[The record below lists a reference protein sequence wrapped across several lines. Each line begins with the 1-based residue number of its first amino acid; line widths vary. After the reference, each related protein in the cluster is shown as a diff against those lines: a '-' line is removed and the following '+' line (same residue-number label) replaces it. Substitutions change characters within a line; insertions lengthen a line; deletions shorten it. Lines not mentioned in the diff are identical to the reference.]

1 MVFYFEPV
9 NIIKVNH
16 KVDKALINTEKN
28 LGKIVIPTITDYDM
42 SDSNYAPKKFES
54 LNKNFWPGYILTGYT
69 VYGGSE
75 SEANIIAKQTYDVNT
90 TTKMNSKDDAKRAAE
105 IITAITSAED
115 INGAEVINK
124 ERLGYGKDKIIVFE
138 YLYPEVEINNV
149 NYGTKATLR
158 DINGQLLTYK
168 IKLMGDN
175 MLVKSL
181 DTTAVKSGEY
191 KELNLTLSN
200 GLKKNFKYDAS
211 NYSLVQAWI
220 YTKDLNK
227 NTKTLYKVIAG
238 SDTFVPTGVASDKIQ
253 IANDFSSFA
262 NYYILSTEE
271 LLAVMNKVWSNLYI
285 EFRYYEGANVVNV
298 SYVDDEGNTLMPPE
312 IYKML
317 EEIGGKKGV
326 TIPVIEIDGYKLI
339 KYVLDG
345 NEDNTVSGLENV
357 KVIDNGSDRE
367 LIFVYTK
374 DDSGT
379 NEDDP
384 PEIFENPFAIIR
396 SNERDDEEYNVDL
409 AMPTDEDLYANV
421 VTDSYKIEEVLSI
434 LDEVQKVNVTLK
446 KKYYTSN
453 NDNDS
458 EITSGVAVATATI
471 PIEYALD
478 YVYYG
483 GGNARLFI
491 LDTAII
497 ENETVMDKKHY
508 DQNGKVLIEADY
520 NSNEPF
526 LSYIHGG
533 KLFINNTEECTL
545 IKEEND
551 TYYLEIML
559 GGIDYEKPNMD
570 EIAESYR
577 NDHKVIDQIIRKNAV
592 VNGDYLS
599 VYAENQEIVY
609 LNGLDIYMS
618 AERLANVT
626 ELVDAGYYYND
637 SKAPLTNNN
646 ILFNNRQVFS
656 FSKSKN
662 EVYPSTKLT
671 LNYVLNEY
679 ITERKIEKMLLEKI
693 SESELKNLAK
703 ESIDNKVSIYRDI
716 REDCKRIQNYTPA
729 EISMNSISIHTP
741 IVNYTKL
748 IPLNNSGDND
758 NQLIDTSKENVLTLD
773 SVFTIEIP
781 HSGMHTYAVSADGSA
796 FDGYGDKE
804 YNYDGV
810 KAEDEAELVAKGLK
824 RQGFAKMKLVK
835 FSFDTYAIKYDSKG
849 KIKDKELILANTWF
863 NLGKLDN
870 NSGLNIEKYNF
881 IIPVWVKDNESGD
894 ITVRIVASNIPD
906 EYDVY
911 EENIEEIATYVAK
924 DVANDKQKY
933 ILQENIDVF
942 ISGVLYDLQ
951 IRDSDD
957 IGWIGKLTSVLKIK
971 NMSEIK
977 NMFLPIGQAKQN
989 FYTAYKYALKLGY
1002 RFYFDFKTKGIA
1014 NDAVTII
1021 PEYYYVSSNGGE
1033 ATNDIS
1039 IFYDTTD
1046 TQFIKLTDSNNLS
1059 VTMQMANT
1067 HGNVNNTGFTF
1078 ELVKGKLLN
1087 PDKDYT
1093 LATVI
1098 GNIFSGLKLSAIHN
1112 KLPRNNILESANL
1125 YGYNGNTTKFVEEAL
1140 KSEVVENEES
1150 IRNANGHWY
1159 GEFYLPASTKVAIGS
1174 SLESSDVINEQSK
1187 ILKDGYIIVV
1197 FKNVETSEKDERYL
1211 SYSKPDENSRWEKE
1225 GAVYMPYEIILPNGN
1240 IAKISDLEE
1249 GIGMAIY
1256 EAGIRA
1262 NDDYG
1267 TEGTH

>member
-1 MVFYFEPV
+1 M
-9 NIIKVNH
+9 
-16 KVDKALINTEKN
+16 LINTEKN
-28 LGKIVIPTITDYDM
+28 LGEIVIPTVTDYDM

-54 LNKNFWPGYILTGYT
+54 LNKNFWPGYILIGYT
-69 VYGGSE
+69 VYGGGE

-90 TTKMNSKDDAKRAAE
+90 TTKMNSKDDAKRGVE
-105 IITAITSAED
+105 ILTAITSAND

-124 ERLGYGKDKIIVFE
+124 EQLGYGKDKIIVFE
-138 YLYPEVEINNV
+138 YLYPEVQINNV
-149 NYGTKATLR
+149 NYGTNTTLK
-158 DINGQLLTYK
+158 DINNQLLTYK

-181 DTTAVKSGEY
+181 DTTPVKSGEY

-200 GLKKNFKYDAS
+200 GIKKNFKYDAS
-211 NYSLVQAWI
+211 DYSLVQAWI

-238 SDTFVPTGVASDKIQ
+238 NESFVPSGIPSDKLQ

-262 NYYILSTEE
+262 NYYVLSTEE
-271 LLAVMNKVWSNLYI
+271 LLTVMNKVWSDLYV
-285 EFRYYEGANVVNV
+285 EFRYFQGANVVNV

-312 IYKML
+312 VYKML
-317 EEIGGKKGV
+317 EDIGGRRGATVPV
-326 TIPVIEIDGYKLI
+326 TPIDGYKLI

-345 NEDNTVSGLENV
+345 DEDNTVSGLNEV

-384 PEIFENPFAIIR
+384 PEVFENPFAIIR
-396 SNERDDEEYNVDL
+396 SNERSDEEYNVDL
-409 AMPTDEDLYANV
+409 SIPTDEDLYANV

-446 KKYYTSN
+446 KKYYTTN

-458 EITSGVAVATATI
+458 EITSDIAVATATI
-471 PIEYALD
+471 PIEYDLD

-483 GGNARLFI
+483 GGYARLFV

-497 ENETVMDKKHY
+497 ENETVMDTKHY
-508 DQNGKVLIEADY
+508 DQNGKVLIEAEY

-526 LSYIHGG
+526 LNYIQGG
-533 KLFINNTEECTL
+533 KLFINNSEECTL
-545 IKEEND
+545 IKDENG
-551 TYYLEIML
+551 TYYLEVML
-559 GGIDYEKPNMD
+559 SGIDYEEPDMN

-577 NDHKVIDQIIRKNAV
+577 NDHKVIDQIIRRNAV

-609 LNGLDIYMS
+609 LNGLEIYMS

-626 ELVDAGYYYND
+626 ELVDAKYYYND

-656 FSKSKN
+656 FQKSKN

-671 LNYVLNEY
+671 VNYVLNEY
-679 ITERKIEKMLLEKI
+679 IAERKIEQILLEKI

-703 ESIDNKVSIYRDI
+703 ASSDNKVSMYRNI
-716 REDCKRIQNYTPA
+716 REDCKRIQNFTPA
-729 EISMNSISIHTP
+729 EILMNSISIHTP

-758 NQLIDTSKENVLTLD
+758 NQLVDSSKENVLTLD

-781 HSGMHTYAVSADGSA
+781 HGGMHTYAVNADGSGL
-796 FDGYGDKE
+796 DGYGDKE

-810 KAEDEAELVAKGLK
+810 KAEDEAEFSAKGLK
-824 RQGFAKMKLVK
+824 RQKFAKMKLVK
-835 FSFDTYAIKYDSKG
+835 FSFDTYAIKYDSNG

-863 NLGKLDN
+863 NLGKLDG
-870 NSGLNIEKYNF
+870 NSGMNIEKYNF

-933 ILQENIDVF
+933 ILQEDIEVF

-957 IGWIGKLTSVLKIK
+957 IGWIGKLTNALKIK
-971 NMSEIK
+971 NISEIK
-977 NMFLPIGQAKQN
+977 NMFLPIGQANQN
-989 FYTAYKYALKLGY
+989 IYTAYKYALKLGY
-1002 RFYFDFKTKGIA
+1002 RFYFDLKTKGIA
-1014 NDAVTII
+1014 SDAVTIV
-1021 PEYYYVSSNGGE
+1021 PEYYYVSTSGGE

-1067 HGNVNNTGFTF
+1067 HRNVNNTGFTF

-1087 PDKDYT
+1087 PNKDYT
-1093 LATVI
+1093 LATII
-1098 GNIFSGLKLSAIHN
+1098 GNIFSGLELKAFDN

-1125 YGYNGNTTKFVEEAL
+1125 YGYNGNTSKFVEEAL
-1140 KSEVVENEES
+1140 KSESVENEES

-1159 GEFYLPASTKVAIGS
+1159 GEFYLPSSTKVALGS
-1174 SLESSDVINEQSK
+1174 ALESSDVMNDQSK
-1187 ILKDGYIIVV
+1187 VLKDGYIIVA
-1197 FKNVETSEKDERYL
+1197 FKTIETNEQDERYL
-1211 SYSKPDENSRWEKE
+1211 SYSEPDENNRWEKE
-1225 GAVYMPYEIILPNGN
+1225 GAVYSPYEITLPNGN
-1240 IAKISDLEE
+1240 IAKLSDFEE

-1256 EAGIRA
+1256 EVGVRA
-1262 NDDYG
+1262 NDDYE